1 MQIAVVD
8 LSQRPLRGQQA
19 QAGLG
24 ASQPVL
30 MGRPLW
36 SATRQSTAVCLW
48 PSCSPSLSLGPLL
61 PSRWGFNKNVGEEG
75 ESPVGGRTVA
85 CLSSLGSVGVCGQQG
100 PTLDRGGPGTPSS
113 KQRLWAGAR
122 RLLAVLRH
130 ALGPWLCDYTLPRTQ
145 GPAEDGRLGSPG
157 MFGFSRAIVVPG
169 GKGCGHA
176 RSSDRGTRKGRG
188 LCSS

>member
-61 PSRWGFNKNVGEEG
+61 PSRWGFNKNVGG
-75 ESPVGGRTVA
+75 WTVA
-85 CLSSLGSVGVCGQQG
+85 CLPSLGSMGVCGQQG
-100 PTLDRGGPGTPSS
+100 PTLDRGGPGDPVFRTE
-113 KQRLWAGAR
+113 
-122 RLLAVLRH
+122 
-130 ALGPWLCDYTLPRTQ
+130 ALG
-145 GPAEDGRLGSPG
+145 
-157 MFGFSRAIVVPG
+157 
-169 GKGCGHA
+169 
-176 RSSDRGTRKGRG
+176 RGQTA
-188 LCSS
+188 S